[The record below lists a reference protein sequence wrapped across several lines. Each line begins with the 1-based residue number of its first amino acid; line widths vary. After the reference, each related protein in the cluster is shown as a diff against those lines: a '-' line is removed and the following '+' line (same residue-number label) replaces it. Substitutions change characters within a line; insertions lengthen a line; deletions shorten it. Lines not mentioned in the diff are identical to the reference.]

1 MADMRCI
8 PNLPVIMIVIML
20 AACAGFI
27 GGSRPEGGVYHRVK
41 RGETLYKIAQ
51 AYKVDVRRFAEVNGI
66 DDPEKI
72 EIGQA
77 LFVPGG
83 QQVIEDISAA
93 GKAPDLVRNIPSKM
107 GRPAPSAVRREDK
120 APTYPGGEAKVT
132 APASKGKLSAPRDN
146 ALSQEAGKPGRPM
159 VPDKTIFPARLPAQ
173 EETKKTAGPASG
185 EIKAHIPPPGEE
197 KRVRREKKPFLWPV
211 AGKVVSRYGKQA
223 NGMFYNGIRIA
234 APEDSPVV
242 AAASGIVIF
251 SAPLKDYGETI
262 ILKHEDDYAT
272 VYAHL
277 GRRLVNSD
285 DHPKGGDKI
294 ATLAPPDINGGE
306 TVLHFEIRHKNKAT
320 DPLLFLP

>member
-1 MADMRCI
+1 MHCLR
-8 PNLPVIMIVIML
+8 NLPVIMVVIML

-27 GGSRPEGGVYHRVK
+27 GGSRPEGGVYHRIK
-41 RGETLYKIAQ
+41 KGETLYKIAQ

-93 GKAPDLVRNIPSKM
+93 VKAQELVRNISPKT
-107 GRPAPSAVRREDK
+107 GRPVPSAVRREDK

-132 APASKGKLSAPRDN
+132 APASKRKLSVPRDN
-146 ALSQEAGKPGRPM
+146 VFSPETGKPERPM
-159 VPDKTIFPARLPAQ
+159 APDKTIFPMQLPAQ
-173 EETKKTAGPASG
+173 EETIKTGSPSSG
-185 EIKAHIPPPGEE
+185 EIKADIQPPPGEE
-197 KRVRREKKPFLWPV
+197 KRVRREKKTFLWPV

-234 APEDSPVV
+234 APENSPVV

-262 ILKHEDDYAT
+262 ILKHKDDYAT
-272 VYAHL
+272 VYARL

-294 ATLAPPDINGGE
+294 ATLAPPDIKGGE